1 MSAGPRVEVVNFG
14 CRLNLAEG
22 EAVRAAAL
30 RAGAADTIV
39 FNSCA
44 VTDEAVRQAR
54 QAVRRALRE
63 RPGADVVVT
72 GCAAELEAQ
81 RFADMGARVVAN
93 DAKGLAESYRSKDK
107 NSASPRLDPGSA
119 RTDLDDGAISSPFA
133 LSLSKPVLSA
143 CKAVEGGCSS
153 LPYMPALSGADHAR
167 AFLGVQTGCS
177 HDCTFC
183 ATVLARGAARSAPVD
198 AILAAA
204 RTALDRGQR
213 EIVLTGVDLASY
225 GDDSGTSLAA
235 LAEALLALP
244 GLDRLR
250 LSSLDPDRIDA
261 ALFALLTQEARVMPH
276 VHLSLQ
282 AGDDMVLRRMKRR
295 HRRAD
300 AVRLV
305 ERLKAARPAIAIGAD
320 LIAGFPTEDAG
331 MFANTLALVDD
342 CDIVFGHIFPYSP
355 RAGTPAARMPQVGRA
370 VARERAARLREA
382 NARRRHA
389 WMDAQRGRIA
399 AMLVERDGVSGH
411 GEDFTAL
418 TLAAPAAP
426 GSIVPVRI
434 GARDG
439 ERMAATRIDKDGT
452 A

>member
-22 EAVRAAAL
+22 EAVRTAAL
-30 RAGAADTIV
+30 RAGATDTIV

-63 RPGADVVVT
+63 RPGANVVVT

-93 DAKGLAESYRSKDK
+93 DAKGLAESYRQNPGAK
-107 NSASPRLDPGSA
+107 PRRQYAPSY
-119 RTDLDDGAISSPFA
+119 P
-133 LSLSKPVLSA
+133 
-143 CKAVEGGCSS
+143 
-153 LPYMPALSGADHAR
+153 PALSGADHAR

-183 ATVLARGAARSAPVD
+183 ATVLARGTARSASIESV
-198 AILAAA
+198 IAAA

-250 LSSLDPDRIDA
+250 LSSLDPDRIDD

-305 ERLKAARPAIAIGAD
+305 ERLKAARPGIAIGAD

-382 NARRRHA
+382 NARRRHT
-389 WMDAQRGRIA
+389 WMDARRGRIA

>member
-22 EAVRAAAL
+22 EAVRTAAL
-30 RAGAADTIV
+30 RAGATDTIV

-63 RPGADVVVT
+63 RPGANVVVT

-93 DAKGLAESYRSKDK
+93 DAKGLAESYRQNPGAK
-107 NSASPRLDPGSA
+107 PRRQYAPSY
-119 RTDLDDGAISSPFA
+119 P
-133 LSLSKPVLSA
+133 
-143 CKAVEGGCSS
+143 
-153 LPYMPALSGADHAR
+153 PALSGADHAR

-183 ATVLARGAARSAPVD
+183 ATVLARGTARSASIESV
-198 AILAAA
+198 IAAA

-389 WMDAQRGRIA
+389 WMDARRGRIA